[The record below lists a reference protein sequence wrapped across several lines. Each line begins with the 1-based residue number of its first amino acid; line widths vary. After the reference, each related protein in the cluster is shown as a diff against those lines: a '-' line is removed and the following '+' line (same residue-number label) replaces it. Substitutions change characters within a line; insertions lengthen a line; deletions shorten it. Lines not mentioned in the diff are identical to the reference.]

1 MLLQGGV
8 KYNDILNNNAG
19 GVSQG
24 AGSSGFSNSLSG
36 GVSMSGSSSNGA
48 GSSLGSGGMVQGG
61 NAPGIWGEIKKEVDA
76 RKAGLSNALENYADN
91 TGNIALAANSFRSNF
106 MPSMAQIAP
115 LQQTQS
121 NLYNYL
127 VR

>member
-8 KYNDILNNNAG
+8 NYDNILSNG
-19 GVSQG
+19 GG
-24 AGSSGFSNSLSG
+24 ASMGSG
-36 GVSMSGSSSNGA
+36 GNNA

-106 MPSMAQIAP
+106 MPTMAQITP